1 MIDVGGLFLFL
12 ICVKKSPLP
21 NAPYVN
27 IQNPYMNVQNE
38 LEELYNV
45 FTVRKSRI
53 IKLLGFVKEQN
64 VLKPQSDAPDLLK
77 NLRRDARNNMS

>member
-1 MIDVGGLFLFL
+1 MPWEWNSLNLCESPKKNQNVNVMIDVGGLFLFL
-12 ICVKKSPLP
+12 IYVKKSPLP

-45 FTVRKSRI
+45 FT
-53 IKLLGFVKEQN
+53 
-64 VLKPQSDAPDLLK
+64 
-77 NLRRDARNNMS
+77 